1 MKTVETMQD
10 MENVSRRLSNAH
22 KLLRGAV
29 ITLSNQKR
37 KHELHF
43 DGVIEDVQGNLK
55 RGYAIAIEGG
65 TKYAYTGSAK
75 AIEVLDYNQNT
86 LYVDL
91 LNDGESTVEI
101 PFGAKYIRPIF

>member
-29 ITLSNQKR
+29 TTLSNEKR

-43 DGVIEDVQGNLK
+43 DGVIEDVQGDLK
-55 RGYAIAIEGG
+55 RGYTIAVEGG
-65 TKYAYTGSAK
+65 NEYEYTGNAK
-75 AIEVLDYNQNT
+75 ALEVLDYYQNT
-86 LYVDL
+86 MYVDL
-91 LNDGESTVEI
+91 LNNSNSTVEI